1 MKKKLDIYD
10 KAIYVMLVLMVP
22 ALLFGLYLLVRIY
35 LFDVFPTPT
44 ESMLPT
50 ILPGDRVVVNKLIAG
65 ARIYDEFKFGEGVPM
80 KSHRVKGGR
89 NVRHNDIVVFNF
101 PLNRRKY
108 KMEFDIRSVYC
119 KRCIGLPGDSVSIRN
134 GFFRNN
140 RYAGTLGDTCMQ
152 RILSSTPDSLIPYNV
167 IHAMPFDPV
176 RYNWT
181 VKEFGPLYIP
191 HKGGCVEL
199 TPVNYRLYELAI
211 EFETGLRPYV
221 TPDGRMMLGEE
232 PFRVYAFTKNY
243 YFMCGDH
250 VMDSNDSRYWGFV
263 PEEFIIG
270 VASRV
275 LYSKDKQSGEFRWN
289 RLFKSLTACGDI
301 EK

>member
-1 MKKKLDIYD
+1 MKKKPDIYD
-10 KAIYVMLVLMVP
+10 KAIYAMLVSVTL

-50 ILPGDRVVVNKLIAG
+50 ILPGDRVMVNKLIAG
-65 ARIYDEFKFGEGVPM
+65 ARIYDEYKFGEGIPM
-80 KSHRVKGGR
+80 KSHRVKGWR
-89 NVRHNDIVVFNF
+89 SIRQNDIVVFNF
-101 PLNRRKY
+101 PINRRKY

-140 RYAGTLGDTCMQ
+140 HYPGALGDTTMQ
-152 RILSSTPDSLIPYNV
+152 RNLALMPDSLIPRNV
-167 IHAMPFDPV
+167 IYAMPFDPV
-176 RYNWT
+176 HYNWT

-191 HKGGCVEL
+191 HKGDCVGL

-211 EFETGLRPYV
+211 EFETGLRPFV
-221 TPDGRMMLGEE
+221 NSDGVVMLGEE
-232 PFRVYAFTKNY
+232 PFRAYTFTKNY

-270 VASRV
+270 VVSRV
-275 LYSKDKQSGEFRWN
+275 LYSKNKQSGKFRWN
-289 RLFKSLTACGDI
+289 RLFKSLTAWGDI